1 MPLFTYRATTM
12 EGSIIEGAIEANDE
26 TTAVERIKNSGLIP
40 LKISVQ
46 GEGLK
51 KRFSLRSSKGDIVTF
66 TTELSSLL
74 SAGLPLD
81 RSLNILSE
89 ISETGEMKDTIQSI
103 LRSIREGSSF
113 SEALQRH
120 PKVFPRIY
128 INMIRAGEAGGVLD
142 VVLDKLNE
150 YLESMRELKEHIFS
164 AMIYPIILILTGG
177 ASIAVLLTFVLPRFS
192 VIFSELGRS
201 LPLPTQILL
210 MVSEAIRSYWWG
222 LSLLLLGI
230 WFSFK
235 SYIRSELGRYRW
247 DSLKLRL
254 LEDIIRKVET
264 ARFCRTLGTLLQS
277 GVSLLQALN
286 NAKEVISNQVIAS
299 KIDVIAKGAKEGRG
313 IANPLNEIRVFPPLA
328 LSMIKVGEETGQL
341 DTMLLK
347 VAQTYERS
355 LRVAIKRFVSFLEPA
370 LILGM
375 GIIIGFIVISI
386 LMAIFSIVE
395 LPF

>member
-1 MPLFTYRATTM
+1 MPLFSYRATTM
-12 EGSIIEGAIEANDE
+12 EGAIIEGAVEANDE
-26 TTAVERIKNSGLIP
+26 TSAVERIKNSGLIP
-40 LKISVQ
+40 LKVSLQ
-46 GEGLK
+46 DKGLK
-51 KRFSLRSSKGDIVTF
+51 KRFSLRSSKGDLVTF
-66 TTELSSLL
+66 TTELSALL
-74 SAGLPLD
+74 GAGLPLD
-81 RSLNILSE
+81 RGLNILSE
-89 ISETGEMKDTIQSI
+89 ISESGEMKDTIQSI

-120 PKVFPRIY
+120 PKIFPRIY

-150 YLESMRELKEHIFS
+150 FLESMRELREHIFS
-164 AMIYPIILILTGG
+164 AMIYPTILVLTGG
-177 ASIAVLLTFVLPRFS
+177 ASIAVLLTFVLPRFT

-201 LPLPTQILL
+201 LPLPTQMLL
-210 MVSEAIRSYWWG
+210 TVSDAIRSYWWVFF
-222 LSLLLLGI
+222 LSLLGL
-230 WFSFK
+230 WFGFK
-235 SYIRSELGRYRW
+235 GYIRSEAGRYRW
-247 DSLKLRL
+247 DSLKMRL
-254 LEDIIRKVET
+254 IGEIVSKIET

-277 GVSLLQALN
+277 GVPLLQALN
-286 NAKEVISNQVIAS
+286 NAKEVVSNQVIAS

-313 IANPLNEIRVFPPLA
+313 IANPLSEVKIFPPLA

-341 DTMLLK
+341 ETMLLK

>member
-1 MPLFTYRATTM
+1 MPLFSYRATTF
-12 EGSIIEGAIEANDE
+12 EGAIIEGAVEANDE
-26 TTAVERIKNSGLIP
+26 VSAVERIKNSGLIP
-40 LKISVQ
+40 LRVSLQEK
-46 GEGLK
+46 GPK
-51 KRFSLRSSKGDIVTF
+51 KRFSLRSSKGDLVTF
-66 TTELSSLL
+66 TTELSALL
-74 SAGLPLD
+74 GAGLPLD

-89 ISETGEMKDTIQSI
+89 ISESGEMKDTIQSI

-120 PKVFPRIY
+120 PKIFPRIY

-150 YLESMRELKEHIFS
+150 FLESMRELREHIFS
-164 AMIYPIILILTGG
+164 AMIYPTILVLTGG

-192 VIFSELGRS
+192 IIFSELGRS

-210 MVSEAIRSYWWG
+210 TVSDLIKSYWWFFF
-222 LSLLLLGI
+222 LFLLGL
-230 WFSFK
+230 WFGFK
-235 SYIRSELGRYRW
+235 SYIRSEAGRYRW
-247 DSLKLRL
+247 DSLKIKLMG
-254 LEDIIRKVET
+254 EIVSKIET

-277 GVSLLQALN
+277 GVPLLQALN
-286 NAKEVISNQVIAS
+286 NAKEVVSNQVIAS

-313 IANPLNEIRVFPPLA
+313 IANPLSEVKIFPPLA

-341 DTMLLK
+341 ETMLLK

>member
-1 MPLFTYRATTM
+1 MPLFSYRATTM
-12 EGSIIEGAIEANDE
+12 EGTVIEGAIEANDE
-26 TTAVERIKNSGLIP
+26 TAAVERIKNSGLIP
-40 LKISVQ
+40 LKVSVHA
-46 GEGLK
+46 EGLK
-51 KRFSLRSSKGDIVTF
+51 KRFSLRSFKGDLVTF

-89 ISETGEMKDTIQSI
+89 ISETGEMKDIIQSI

-150 YLESMRELKEHIFS
+150 YLESMKELKEHIFS
-164 AMIYPIILILTGG
+164 AMIYPTILILTGG
-177 ASIAVLLTFVLPRFS
+177 VSIAVLLTFVLPRFS

-210 MVSEAIRSYWWG
+210 TVSDAIRSYWWVFF
-222 LSLLLLGI
+222 LLLLGI

-235 SYIRSELGRYRW
+235 SYIRSEPGRYRW
-247 DSLKLRL
+247 DSVKLRL
-254 LEDIIRKVET
+254 LGEIIRKVET

-286 NAKEVISNQVIAS
+286 NAKEVVSNQVIAS

-313 IANPLNEIRVFPPLA
+313 IATPLMEIRIFPPLA

-355 LRVAIKRFVSFLEPA
+355 LRVAIKRFVSLLEPV

>member
-1 MPLFTYRATTM
+1 MPFFSYKATTID
-12 EGSIIEGAIEANDE
+12 GTVIEGALEASDE
-26 TTAVERIKNSGLIP
+26 SSAVEKIKDSGLIP

-46 GEGLK
+46 AEGLK
-51 KRFSLRSSKGDIVTF
+51 KRFSLRSSKGDLVTF

-89 ISETGEMKDTIQSI
+89 ISESSEMKETIQSI
-103 LRSIREGSSF
+103 LRLIREGSSF
-113 SEALQRH
+113 SEALQRY
-120 PKVFPRIY
+120 PRVFPRIY
-128 INMIRAGEAGGVLD
+128 VNMVRAGEAGGVLD

-150 YLESMRELKEHIFS
+150 FLESMKELREHIFS
-164 AMIYPIILILTGG
+164 AMIYPTILVITGG

-201 LPLPTQILL
+201 LPLPTQVLL
-210 MVSEAIRSYWWG
+210 IVSDAIRSYWWV
-222 LSLLLLGI
+222 LSLLIISVWVG
-230 WFSFK
+230 FK
-235 SYIRSELGRYRW
+235 GYIRSDKGRYSW
-247 DSLKLRL
+247 DYLKMKL
-254 LEDIIRKVET
+254 LGEIIKKIET

-277 GVSLLQALN
+277 GVPLLQALN
-286 NAKEVISNQVIAS
+286 NAKEVVSNQVIAS
-299 KIDVIAKGAKEGRG
+299 KIDIIAKGAKEGKG
-313 IANPLNEIRVFPPLA
+313 ISNPLNEIRIFPPLA

-341 DTMLLK
+341 ETMLLK

>member
-1 MPLFTYRATTM
+1 MPLFSYRATTM
-12 EGSIIEGAIEANDE
+12 EGAIIEGALEASDE
-26 TTAVERIKNSGLIP
+26 SSALERIKNSGLIP
-40 LKISVQ
+40 LKVSLQ
-46 GEGLK
+46 EKERRG
-51 KRFSLRSSKGDIVTF
+51 FSLRSSKGDLITF
-66 TTELSSLL
+66 TTELSALL
-74 SAGLPLD
+74 GAGLPLD

-89 ISETGEMKDTIQSI
+89 ISESGAMKDTIQSI

-120 PKVFPRIY
+120 PKIFPRIY

-150 YLESMRELKEHIFS
+150 FLESMRELKEHIFS
-164 AMIYPIILILTGG
+164 AMIYPTILVLTGG
-177 ASIAVLLTFVLPRFS
+177 ASIALLLTFVLPRFS

-201 LPLPTQILL
+201 LPLQTQVLL
-210 MVSEAIRSYWWG
+210 TVSGLIKSYWWVFFISL
-222 LSLLLLGI
+222 LSL
-230 WFSFK
+230 WFIFRG
-235 SYIRSELGRYRW
+235 YIRSEKGRYQW
-247 DSLKLRL
+247 DSLKMSLMG
-254 LEDIIRKVET
+254 DIIRKVET

-277 GVSLLQALN
+277 GVPLLQALN
-286 NAKEVISNQVIAS
+286 NAKEVIGNQVIAS
-299 KIDVIAKGAKEGRG
+299 KIDMIAKGAKEGRG
-313 IANPLNEIRVFPPLA
+313 IAGPLSEVRIFPPLA

-341 DTMLLK
+341 ETMLLK

-355 LRVAIKRFVSFLEPA
+355 LRVAIKRFVSLLEPA

-375 GIIIGFIVISI
+375 GIIIGSIVISI